1 MFTRCVRNILS
12 RSAFTV
18 TLKWH
23 SWRHCS
29 TSQTETVDQV
39 TTLLQLCVDRF
50 FVSPGHANVE
60 LFQRGLCCSY
70 GPLGMEL
77 RRNLLDQW
85 WHSVTRSGAQVFG
98 INTLSSSSSSSRE
111 APTGGQGQLR
121 IVECEQ
127 LKQRL
132 GQKQLSKGRLAEE
145 VHMLLQRSPSL
156 RTNLL
161 QGKLLHTPVINND
174 DNRA

>member
-23 SWRHCS
+23 SWRRCS

-98 INTLSSSSSSSRE
+98 INTLSSSSSSRE